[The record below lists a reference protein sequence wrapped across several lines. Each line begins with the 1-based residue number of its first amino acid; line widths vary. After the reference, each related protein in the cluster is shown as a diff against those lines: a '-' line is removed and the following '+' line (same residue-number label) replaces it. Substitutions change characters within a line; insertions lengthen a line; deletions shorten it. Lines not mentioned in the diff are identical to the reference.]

1 MALYL
6 STQKTKKSYS
16 KQLKQAILT
25 SVLVTT
31 AIGLLMVSYY
41 TSWIHIDIAL
51 IGLTLL
57 FFLMGM
63 IIMRFNIPMSLI
75 IQRNVEPKQLGK
87 VSSVMGVLSQAMI
100 PIGSMLAGVIISQ
113 MSIIYFYVFSTIGS
127 WLVIVFYLRNKASNN
142 I

>member
-1 MALYL
+1 
-6 STQKTKKSYS
+6 
-16 KQLKQAILT
+16 
-25 SVLVTT
+25 
-31 AIGLLMVSYY
+31 MVSYY
-41 TSWIHIDIAL
+41 TNFINIDIAL
-51 IGLTLL
+51 IGITVL
-57 FFLMGM
+57 FFMMGL
-63 IIMRFNIPMSLI
+63 IIMRFNIPMNLI

-127 WLVIVFYLRNKASNN
+127 WLVVVLYLRNKASNN